1 MMHGR
6 ETMQAE
12 ELFSRLR
19 PLIGPKLE
27 QLRLAWLAEDAD
39 GQREIETV
47 LRLLYARQT
56 GEQINQSPLLLPPP
70 DAAVSAG
77 EFVVGDVVYNDRKL
91 HPFGLRAGE
100 MIQHTAIFGRSG
112 SGKTNTTFQLI
123 GQLLKAD
130 IPILIFD
137 WKRNY
142 RDLLE
147 LTDKEILVFTVG
159 RPVAPIRFN
168 PLIPPLGVEPQ
179 VHLKLLVNIIA
190 KAYFCGDGVISLL
203 QQAIDSVY
211 AESGVYEG
219 LVNRFPVM
227 QDVLDWLDKHPAK
240 GRAANWMAS
249 TLRAVRSLCFG
260 QMGRVINCNQSLPL
274 AELLTRN
281 VVLELDALEGAEKTF
296 FIDAFLL
303 AIHHYRLGQPTR
315 EQFQHCIII
324 EEAHH
329 VLRDHDGAETVTDT
343 ILREIR
349 ELNTGIILIDQHPSL
364 IALPALGNTY
374 CTITMNL
381 KTRPD
386 LNTAASYTLL
396 DREQIAMLGELKVGQ
411 AIVKLQDRHV
421 RPFLVEV
428 PRIPVRKGTVTDE
441 RIRELMQ
448 GYLTDSSEDR
458 PPEVETPVCSAV
470 PAADEKTEHHSDT
483 TPTIPNSTELSFLTD
498 VLHHPESGVV
508 QRSRDLSLTRRKVH
522 AVKAALIG
530 RGWLEAVDVSTGTGR
545 TVLLALTDSGKA
557 ILQRAGVDTT
567 GYLAHGGVEHEYWR
581 SRIAER
587 LQAEGYSLTHEYQIA
602 GNGAVDIL
610 AERDGQRIV
619 VEIETGRSDV
629 PENVRKCLAAGF
641 DKVIIAATSDDAHA
655 RIARW
660 IASEAPG
667 DERLELVQ
675 CARRF

>member
-1 MMHGR
+1 M
-6 ETMQAE
+6 EAE
-12 ELFSRLR
+12 DLFSRLR

-27 QLRLAWLAEDAD
+27 QLRMAWLAEDAD

-56 GEQINQSPLLLPPP
+56 NEEINRQPLLLPPP
-70 DAAVSAG
+70 DAADGGRGIRRRRRGLQRA
-77 EFVVGDVVYNDRKL
+77 KAP
-91 HPFGLRAGE
+91 PFRPARGE

-112 SGKTNTTFQLI
+112 SGKTNTVLQMI

-142 RDLLE
+142 RDLLG

-159 RPVAPIRFN
+159 RPVASIRFN
-168 PLIPPLGVEPQ
+168 PLIPPPGVEPQ

-190 KAYFCGDGVISLL
+190 HAYFCGDGVISLL
-203 QQAIDSVY
+203 QQAIDNVY
-211 AESGVYEG
+211 ADAGVYDG
-219 LVNRFPVM
+219 SATRYPVM
-227 QDVLDWLDKHPAK
+227 QDVLNYLEKCPAK

-315 EQFQHCIII
+315 EQFQHCIIL

-329 VLRDHDGAETVTDT
+329 VLRDHEGAETVTDT

-364 IALPALGNTY
+364 IALTALGNTY

-396 DREQIAMLGELKVGQ
+396 DRDEIAMLGELKVGQ

-428 PRIPVRKGTVTDE
+428 PHIPVRKGTVSDE
-441 RIRELMQ
+441 
-448 GYLTDSSEDR
+448 
-458 PPEVETPVCSAV
+458 
-470 PAADEKTEHHSDT
+470 
-483 TPTIPNSTELSFLTD
+483 
-498 VLHHPESGVV
+498 
-508 QRSRDLSLTRRKVH
+508 
-522 AVKAALIG
+522 
-530 RGWLEAVDVSTGTGR
+530 
-545 TVLLALTDSGKA
+545 TDSGED
-557 ILQRAGVDTT
+557 AG
-567 GYLAHGGVEHEYWR
+567 L
-581 SRIAER
+581 SRR
-587 LQAEGYSLTHEYQIA
+587 FRRG
-602 GNGAVDIL
+602 
-610 AERDGQRIV
+610 
-619 VEIETGRSDV
+619 
-629 PENVRKCLAAGF
+629 PAAG
-641 DKVIIAATSDDAHA
+641 DRTNGIPG
-655 RIARW
+655 
-660 IASEAPG
+660 ASG
-667 DERLELVQ
+667 RG
-675 CARRF
+675 